1 MCCGLGVES
10 TLKWIALLFFVLDI
24 AFLLFML
31 YFYMYLFFSEM
42 GSVKD
47 ETWYEKYVDT
57 NIVTNYEEFM
67 KIYAAIMFVVFPL
80 FLVLCMTISKGYAWY
95 R

>member
-1 MCCGLGVES
+1 M
-10 TLKWIALLFFVLDI
+10 F
-24 AFLLFML
+24 
-31 YFYMYLFFSEM
+31 YFYVYLFFSAI

-47 ETWYEKYVDT
+47 ENWYKKYVDT
-57 NIVTNYEEFM
+57 KIVTNYEEFM

-80 FLVLCMTISKGYAWY
+80 FLVLCMTISKGYAWL